1 MSIFIDKFKSNVKG
15 EFSENYWLGETR
27 PEDQILAAA
36 QISILFNDLFK
47 EYLCNYK
54 ASKEYSNSQMQ
65 KILDMYMGNT
75 MPGYVS
81 IDCFMALVC
90 PLMEKLRPL
99 AEDLLDQVYQ
109 ILKQIGIYYLQTIF
123 SNKESLKE
131 ALQELYVDLL
141 TNSKDNCLN
150 LMTSFMDCQTKTI
163 FTKDP

>member
-1 MSIFIDKFKSNVKG
+1 
-15 EFSENYWLGETR
+15 
-27 PEDQILAAA
+27 
-36 QISILFNDLFK
+36 
-47 EYLCNYK
+47 
-54 ASKEYSNSQMQ
+54 MQ
-65 KILDMYMGNT
+65 KTLDMYMGNT

-123 SNKESLKE
+123 SNKDSLKE

-141 TNSKDNCLN
+141 TNSKDNCLS